1 MKHVTVWLL
10 MLTILFCGY
19 LISLIS
25 CFRKNHTQKSKKNYM
40 IQFTK
45 FQPHEIYP
53 LYGIFLAFIVDSIHV
68 VCAAD
73 YYSLRDLCIK

>member
-25 CFRKNHTQKSKKNYM
+25 RLKKKIHRKQKNYM
-40 IQFTK
+40 VQFTK
-45 FQPHEIYP
+45 FEYIPYTIS
-53 LYGIFLAFIVDSIHV
+53 FLIAFIVDSIHV

-73 YYSLRDLCIK
+73 Y